1 MTSEEGAPRF
11 LLSSPGA
18 RSANRG
24 SSGTCEAPV
33 WIPARRCAIR
43 GATPFDC
50 VGLLPDVRAGT
61 LAGMNAV
68 TRQVAAPPMPDA
80 DALVRLVARMRREI
94 PLTVAMGVEAGT
106 LAGNTLQL
114 RAPLA
119 PNANDKGCAFG
130 GSLASLMTLAAWAL
144 IELHLDARGSRC
156 EVYVQDSGID
166 YLAPVWGE
174 LRVTARLAE
183 GEDWAA
189 FFAALDTR
197 GKGRLTVLA
206 QADHAG
212 MPATRMRARFVAKR
226 VLAEAT

>member
-68 TRQVAAPPMPDA
+68 TRQAAAPPMPDA

-94 PLTVAMGVEAGT
+94 PLTVAMGLEAGT

-226 VLAEAT
+226 ALAEAT

>member
-68 TRQVAAPPMPDA
+68 TRQAAAPPMPDA

-94 PLTVAMGVEAGT
+94 PLTVAMGLEAGT

>member
-1 MTSEEGAPRF
+1 MAGLALCAVRDD
-11 LLSSPGA
+11 
-18 RSANRG
+18 
-24 SSGTCEAPV
+24 
-33 WIPARRCAIR
+33 WPARRCVIR
-43 GATPFDC
+43 EATPLDC
-50 VGLLPDVRAGT
+50 AGLLPRARAGT

-68 TRQVAAPPMPDA
+68 TRRDAVPPMPDA
-80 DALVRLVARMRREI
+80 DALARLVARMRREI
-94 PLTVAMGVEAGT
+94 PLTAAMGLEAGA
-106 LAGNTLQL
+106 LAGDSLQL

-119 PNANDKGCAFG
+119 PNVNDKGCAFG

-144 IELHLDARGSRC
+144 IELRLQARGPRC

-189 FFAALDTR
+189 FFAALDAR
-197 GKGRLTVLA
+197 GKGRLTILA

>member
-1 MTSEEGAPRF
+1 MHPR
-11 LLSSPGA
+11 S
-18 RSANRG
+18 
-24 SSGTCEAPV
+24 
-33 WIPARRCAIR
+33 
-43 GATPFDC
+43 
-50 VGLLPDVRAGT
+50 GLLPRARAGT

>member
-1 MTSEEGAPRF
+1 MLRRRRDPR
-11 LLSSPGA
+11 A
-18 RSANRG
+18 
-24 SSGTCEAPV
+24 
-33 WIPARRCAIR
+33 
-43 GATPFDC
+43 D
-50 VGLLPDVRAGT
+50 LLPRARPGT
-61 LAGMNAV
+61 LPGMNAV
-68 TRQVAAPPMPDA
+68 TRQDAAPPLPDA
-80 DALVRLVARMRREI
+80 DALARLVARMRREI
-94 PLTVAMGVEAGT
+94 PLTAAMGLEAGI
-106 LAGNTLQL
+106 LAGDTLQL

-119 PNANDKGCAFG
+119 PNVNDKGCAFG

-144 IELHLDARGSRC
+144 IELRLDARGSRC

-174 LRVTARLAE
+174 LRVTARLAA

-189 FFAALDTR
+189 FFAALDAR